1 MTGVPAT
8 VIIRPDRMIC
18 WPGDPRVKPEDDL
31 RRPEDDVRRP
41 EDDGYFSQSQKRE
54 AA

>member
-1 MTGVPAT
+1 MTQTRAT

-18 WPGDPRVKPEDDL
+18 WPGDPRV
-31 RRPEDDVRRP
+31 RP
-41 EDDGYFSQSQKRE
+41 EDDGYYSHSNKRE